1 MVGGL
6 ALSWSLNVCGFFSS
20 SATELV
26 IFVGIICRWL
36 GGLYG
41 EILSQHLRVDSGV
54 SIPEEERV

>member
-41 EILSQHLRVDSGV
+41 EICPN
-54 SIPEEERV
+54 I